1 MEKTRDELLGE
12 IRYAI
17 RLAER
22 TARLYRRVQ
31 TFSSFCAIMGGSAA
45 LAGVSDILPQ
55 GALAWGSMIA
65 ASFGAMLLSVR
76 PGDKAAQNEADI
88 KRFQLLMSRSSHLQ
102 DEELAASL
110 EETRVGVAPEIELL
124 RNVAYNDV
132 VSERNREDAALPLT
146 LPQKLLRA
154 VA

>member
-1 MEKTRDELLGE
+1 
-12 IRYAI
+12 
-17 RLAER
+17 
-22 TARLYRRVQ
+22 
-31 TFSSFCAIMGGSAA
+31 MGGSAA